1 MTPTSP
7 DPLVSSPATSWR
19 LEPRGRVK
27 RRSQEL
33 WIGVSGL
40 VIAGLFLGTA
50 ITTPG
55 SQASFGTAL
64 VALGALAA
72 VYRPAAG
79 MAIFAFSLPFGLTA
93 SVGPFNIDA
102 SAVIMVV
109 AGLSWAARA
118 TKSGGWRWRTKRLDV
133 AVAVFAA
140 ATVLSVAVATGLFHQ
155 QPVGLSLAL
164 SAFLVFFLASRTPQ
178 TTIDVWLI
186 VGALISATLVQ
197 ATSTAFGVLTK
208 SLVVSE
214 DTRVS
219 ADLADP
225 NHFAGILVLVC
236 LLVIAVGIG
245 YRQVWAGIPTALA
258 SLVLCAVLLAT
269 LSRSAWLGLL
279 AGVVLLF
286 CLLPER
292 RPQIAAIAGFVTV
305 VLLVAGLAG
314 PVAARLAP
322 HPTGPWEMLASRWR
336 VWTAALAMIAD
347 HPIFGV
353 GLDKFGAYYPYYSVR
368 PAVVEHA
375 HNLFLNIFAERGIF
389 GLLSFTNVVVAYF
402 LTVGNVLRRAN
413 TGPLRAFSVG
423 LIASFGGYLVHSLFE
438 TSYLD
443 SRVLFLVW
451 ILIGL
456 AAALPNVTSSAM
468 PVPEPSS
475 GLVPVSRE
483 AR

>member
-1 MTPTSP
+1 
-7 DPLVSSPATSWR
+7 
-19 LEPRGRVK
+19 
-27 RRSQEL
+27 L
-33 WIGVSGL
+33 WLGVTGL
-40 VIAGLFLGTA
+40 IIAGLFLGTA

-55 SQASFGTAL
+55 PQASFGTAL

-72 VYRPAAG
+72 IYRPAAG
-79 MAIFAFSLPFGLTA
+79 MAIFAFSLPFGLRA
-93 SVGPFNIDA
+93 SIGPFDIDA

-118 TKSGGWRWRTKRLDV
+118 TKSGGWRWRTKRLDA

-140 ATVLSVAVATGLFHQ
+140 ATLLSVAVTTGLFHQ

-164 SAFLVFFLASRTPQ
+164 VFFFASRIPQ

-186 VGALISATLVQ
+186 VAALIAATLVQ

-245 YRQVWAGIPTALA
+245 YRQVWVGIPTALA
-258 SLVLCAVLLAT
+258 SLVLSAVLLAT
-269 LSRSAWLGLL
+269 LSRSGWLGLL

-292 RPQIAAIAGFVTV
+292 RPQIAAIAGFVTI

-322 HPTGPWEMLASRWR
+322 HPTGPLEMLASRWR

-368 PAVVEHA
+368 PAVVDHA
-375 HNLFLNIFAERGIF
+375 HNLFFNIFAERGIF
-389 GLLSFTNVVVAYF
+389 GLLSFINVVVAYF
-402 LTVGNVLRRAN
+402 LTVGNVLRHAN
-413 TGPLRAFSVG
+413 SGPLRAFSAG

-451 ILIGL
+451 ILVGL
-456 AAALPNVTSSAM
+456 AAALTNVTGSAM
-468 PVPEPSS
+468 RVPEPSS
-475 GLVPVSRE
+475 APVPVSWE
-483 AR
+483 AT